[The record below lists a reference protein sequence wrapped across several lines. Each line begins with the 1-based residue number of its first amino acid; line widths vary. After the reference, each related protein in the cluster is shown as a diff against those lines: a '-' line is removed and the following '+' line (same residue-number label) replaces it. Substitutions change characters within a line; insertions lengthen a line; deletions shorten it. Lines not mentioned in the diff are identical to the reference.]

1 MSVAIAM
8 CKCFQIYSMGS
19 MQEPVSLHCSICLT
33 TFNRMKCLFL
43 HKCQIQLCDANDEPN
58 LEVRGIEEEK
68 RLLGALMHS
77 QQTTRQLLLF
87 SESTGTALPGVV
99 PLFFPSR
106 HIPPI
111 LDQLGSSSDSYTKLR
126 TAAMEGPVR
135 LWKKLK
141 FKISGSVLLVTNNLV
156 PSSQSE
162 LKRKGLKLVDKVDH
176 VVVYH
181 ISTKSQVSFYQFI
194 FILKNTNKPICYC
207 SA

>member
-1 MSVAIAM
+1 
-8 CKCFQIYSMGS
+8 
-19 MQEPVSLHCSICLT
+19 
-33 TFNRMKCLFL
+33 
-43 HKCQIQLCDANDEPN
+43 
-58 LEVRGIEEEK
+58 
-68 RLLGALMHS
+68 MHS

-181 ISTKSQVSFYQFI
+181 ISSKSQVSFYQFI
-194 FILKNTNKPICYC
+194 FILKNTNKPIC
-207 SA
+207 